1 MTKTSSNRCS
11 DRLVVCLLVAS
22 ALAAMAT
29 PGAALSG
36 TATDVPEASTVGSQV
51 TATVT
56 LSELYRNPSLE
67 QWQLT
72 GETALTDV
80 TWTLVYLDQTGAKVG
95 QESFDGQSF
104 DGAAIDAS
112 EDVAEVEVRIRGTVP
127 SFEQYSYEPRQT
139 FELMTLAQTRQGGTT
154 NEIDTWTVHY
164 FTAAS
169 EAARTDLNDAQT
181 AIERASTAGADT
193 AAAERTFANAVDAY
207 ENGNFEL
214 AVTLAEEARSAAG
227 SAQQSNQLSQLAV
240 YAAGGLVVVGVVV
253 GGVLYWRSQQETYD
267 RLG

>member
-29 PGAALSG
+29 PGAAISG
-36 TATDVPEASTVGSQV
+36 TAEEVPEASTVGSQV

-95 QESFDGQSF
+95 QESFDGRTF
-104 DGAAIDAS
+104 DGATIDAS

-139 FELMTLAQTRQGGTT
+139 FELMRLAQTRQGGSTT
-154 NEIDTWTVHY
+154 DIGTWTVNY

-169 EAARTDLNDAQT
+169 EAARTDLNEARA
-181 AIERASTAGADT
+181 AIERASAAGADT

-240 YAAGGLVVVGVVV
+240 YAAGGLALVGVVV